1 MAVLDN
7 VKTLLGIGAS
17 DLSKDA
23 RINVLI
29 AHAEQ
34 AIRNYT
40 RLTEI
45 PAELTFVTESV
56 VVAKYNQLGS
66 EGYAS
71 ESIEGIAI
79 TYQDDIFRVYIPYL
93 DQYVGT
99 IGANRLR
106 ML

>member
-1 MAVLDN
+1 MAAIDN
-7 VKTLLGIGAS
+7 VMTLLGIAS
-17 DLSKDA
+17 NDFSKVEKLE
-23 RINVLI
+23 ILI
-29 AHAEQ
+29 SQTEQ

-45 PAELTFVTESV
+45 PAELGFVTESI

-71 ESIEGIAI
+71 ESIEGILI
-79 TYQDDIFRVYIPYL
+79 TYRDDIFRVYILYL

-99 IGANRLR
+99 VGANRLR
-106 ML
+106 LI